1 MTYEFR
7 RYMFRA
13 TLALTLATAAL
24 IAPPLSHAQSAQDST
39 APTAP
44 ATPTETLTN
53 ILSAACR
60 DNEAQF
66 STYLAGENTAA
77 FRALSPELRSK
88 VIQRIS
94 LSDAAGKPLLATGKD
109 GLPTFRCQA
118 PSGTVEYH
126 LGIPRVHDNLAFI
139 PVTVVDVTDADF
151 GLIHET
157 GGWHLLSIGLVL
169 LDIPQLTKQWQVAD
183 AAARD
188 EAAVKNLG
196 QLAEAIRRYNR
207 VFGKLPESLTD
218 LGPAPKDQISEEQ
231 AGLVDKDTAAGKKDG
246 YAYRYRIVPD
256 SAGNDTAFELAATP
270 EKYPQSGK
278 LSYFL
283 DTAGKVHGADNQGVV
298 SSVEDPLIPTEKS
311 E

>member
-1 MTYEFR
+1 MILAQHR
-7 RYMFRA
+7 IAKAGIALAA
-13 TLALTLATAAL
+13 TFAALL
-24 IAPPLSHAQSAQDST
+24 IAPPRAAAQAPDS
-39 APTAP
+39 PTPSAP
-44 ATPTETLTN
+44 ATPTESLTN

-94 LSDAAGKPLLATGKD
+94 LSDKAGKPLLATGKD

-118 PSGTVEYH
+118 PSGTVEYR

-139 PVTVVDVTDADF
+139 PVSIPDVTDADF

-157 GGWHLLSIGLVL
+157 GGWHLLSVGLVL
-169 LDIPQLTKQWQVAD
+169 LDIPQLTAQWQAAD
-183 AAARD
+183 ADARD
-188 EAAVKNLG
+188 ESAIKNLRL
-196 QLAEAIRRYNR
+196 LAEAIRRYQR
-207 VFGKLPESLTD
+207 VFGKLPESLSD
-218 LGPAPKDQISEEQ
+218 LGPAPKDQVSEEQ
-231 AGLVDKDTAAGKKDG
+231 ASLVDKETAAGAKGG

-256 SAGNDTAFELAATP
+256 TAGNDSNFELAATP
-270 EKYPQSGK
+270 QKYPDTGK

-283 DTAGKVHGADNQGVV
+283 DTSGKIHGGDNQGSV
-298 SSVEDPLIPTEKS
+298 STFEDPLLPSEKS